1 MSLQN
6 LVPKIN
12 KILLVSLASFISGNL
27 LFYLFDNIL
36 NLYFSVQFVF
46 LILILQNT
54 YFLLKLKIYDSNFES
69 VAKFIVI
76 SLTGRFIDY
85 LIFLKISN
93 SFDFN
98 ENICFLLT
106 LILSNI
112 IKLMMIFI
120 SSNLYKK

>member
-54 YFLLKLKIYDSNFES
+54 YFLLKLKYMI
-69 VAKFIVI
+69 
-76 SLTGRFIDY
+76 
-85 LIFLKISN
+85 
-93 SFDFN
+93 
-98 ENICFLLT
+98 LT
-106 LILSNI
+106 LSQ
-112 IKLMMIFI
+112 
-120 SSNLYKK
+120 